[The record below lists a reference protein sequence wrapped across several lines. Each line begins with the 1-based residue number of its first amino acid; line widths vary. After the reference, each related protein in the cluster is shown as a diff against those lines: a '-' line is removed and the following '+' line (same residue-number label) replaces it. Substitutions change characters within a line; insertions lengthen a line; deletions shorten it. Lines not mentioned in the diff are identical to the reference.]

1 MGGGVTTIL
10 FVRHAPTDGTAGDA
24 RLSADGHALAV
35 TVAATLAE
43 RAPGRVYSSP
53 LLRAR
58 ETADH
63 IATALALDVV
73 IDERLREKTNWGDV
87 EGESF
92 EAFLARWPRT
102 PSAAPRL
109 ASFVDDICTRFP
121 DTTIIAV
128 THGGIV
134 DDLLGGHE
142 HWPHCGIT
150 ELVS

>member
-1 MGGGVTTIL
+1 VTTIV
-10 FVRHAPTDGTAGDA
+10 FVRHAMTDGSAGDA
-24 RLSADGHALAV
+24 GLSTDGHALAV
-35 TVAATLAE
+35 AVAATLAE
-43 RAPGRVYSSP
+43 RAVHAVYTSP
-53 LLRAR
+53 LRRAR

-63 IATALALDVV
+63 IATATALDVAV
-73 IDERLREKTNWGDV
+73 DARLREKTNWGDV

-92 EAFLARWPRT
+92 DEFLARWPRS

-109 ASFVDDICTRFP
+109 ASFVDDMCARFP
-121 DTTIIAV
+121 EATIIAV